1 MKPVGK
7 EKGTPFYTGLDI
19 DGLDGRMSGKPR
31 DVETR
36 PPLVQA

>member
-19 DGLDGRMSGKPR
+19 DGLDGRMSGKAAG
-31 DVETR
+31 
-36 PPLVQA
+36 PPLVQG